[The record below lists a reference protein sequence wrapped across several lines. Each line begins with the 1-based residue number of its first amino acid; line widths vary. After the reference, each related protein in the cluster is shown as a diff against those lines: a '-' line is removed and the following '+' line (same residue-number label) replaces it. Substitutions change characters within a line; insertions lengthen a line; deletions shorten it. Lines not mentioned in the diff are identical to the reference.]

1 MNLFKKFFRIS
12 IIVAGLLFISPLA
25 HFTID
30 AQKGEKFFTS
40 NDSTVSMTVIFAG
53 DAMVHSGQFNS
64 AYIDSLNAYNFNPVF
79 QYIQPILSEGDLKVV
94 NMETT
99 FGGTPYTG
107 FPNFSSPDTFAY
119 ALKEAGFNYF
129 ALANNHTVDQGT
141 NGTSRTLDVL
151 KNYGINSTGTYKD
164 SMDRASRYPAIVE
177 YNNIKAALLNYTYG
191 TNGMKASE
199 PLIVNYIDT
208 AVIHKDIDEARR
220 KGAEAVMVYFHWG
233 TEYERQPN
241 AYQKSIADF
250 TLKCGADI
258 IIGSHPHVVQPV
270 ELVEFEKDSVLQKKW
285 VVWSMGNF
293 VSNQQDKYTD
303 SGIMVKFSIK
313 KNIYN
318 NKITIANM
326 TYIPYWVYKPTN
338 PLKYFILP
346 VSLSHN
352 DSLLSNMR
360 ASDSLAFVTSL
371 KETSD
376 HLKNDSIPL
385 MQYLK

>member
-1 MNLFKKFFRIS
+1 MNLLKNYLRIS
-12 IIVAGLLFISPLA
+12 VIIAGLLFINPLA
-25 HFTID
+25 HFSLDTH
-30 AQKGEKFFTS
+30 KGGVFLTA

-64 AYIDSLNAYNFNPVF
+64 AYIDSQNAYNFNPVF
-79 QYIQPILSEGDLKVV
+79 QYVKSILKEGDLKVV

-99 FGGTPYTG
+99 LGGGTNSG

-119 ALKEAGFNYF
+119 ALKEAGFNYL

-164 SMDRASRYPAIVE
+164 SLDRATRYPAIVE
-177 YNNIKAALLNYTYG
+177 INNIKAALLNYTYG

-199 PLIVNYIDT
+199 PVIVNYIDT
-208 AVIHKDIDEARR
+208 ATIRKDIDEARR
-220 KGAEAVMVYFHWG
+220 RGAEAVMVYFHWG

-241 AYQKSIADF
+241 PIQKNIAEF

-258 IIGSHPHVVQPV
+258 IIGSHPHVVQPI

-285 VVWSMGNF
+285 VVWSLGNF

-303 SGIMVKFSIK
+303 GGTMVKFSIK

-318 NKITIANM
+318 NKISIANM
-326 TYIPYWVYKPTN
+326 TYIPYWVYKPKN

-352 DSLLSNMR
+352 DSLLSAMKV
-360 ASDSLAFVTSL
+360 SDSLVFVSSL
-371 KETSD
+371 KETTE

-385 MQYLK
+385 MQYIK